1 MTSDRND
8 GKNRGDDERDADA
21 PGDVRDVEAVMEQFD
36 IRHLSPEQLGRLGVS
51 QIAYVRPVMVNGS
64 AAFAI
69 HAADGTPM
77 AIAADQA
84 LAFAAIVQ
92 HEMVPALVQ

>member
-1 MTSDRND
+1 MTSD
-8 GKNRGDDERDADA
+8 DDRIDNIEDFDETRTE
-21 PGDVRDVEAVMEQFD
+21 GNGVMEQFD
-36 IRHLSPEQLGRLGVS
+36 IRHLSPEQFGRLGVS
-51 QIAYVRPVMVNGS
+51 QIAYVKRVVVNGA

-84 LAFAAIVQ
+84 LAVAAIVQ
-92 HEMVPALVQ
+92 HEMVAALVQ